1 MKMMIKAIAGILV
14 MSLLFS
20 GVVVI
25 AGGTMGSDDRS
36 PLPIHRGESCRDAMI
51 DNLGLPEEEIGQL
64 AGNAALASG

>member
-1 MKMMIKAIAGILV
+1 MKLRTKTLCAILV

-25 AGGTMGSDDRS
+25 AGGIMGSDDRS
-36 PLPIHRGESCRDAMI
+36 PLPIHRGEFCRDAMM

-64 AGNAALASG
+64 AGNATP